1 MAEKLNTVTNLSF
14 VVFGILGA
22 HHELMQRSKRS
33 YVLLNLSIAAIGVGS
48 MLFHGTLT
56 HWGQQADELPMVRRA
71 TQPTLKLPSH
81 PPTLIRLLIHPTIPF
96 PSLVQVWHLL
106 IAMYCVSRDA
116 VGTNARTK
124 SVVSGVLLA
133 YAGVFSV
140 VHVVLKTTTAFQV
153 HFGVLLS
160 LVLARMSWRFRK
172 VDAGELG
179 RQVTSLFFAT
189 GLSAFAFWLMDYHHC
204 EWMAQ
209 LPTPW
214 GGSFPLGYGH
224 SLWHLLMGYS
234 AFCSVLML
242 KVWESAEAGKPL
254 ELKYWLGLP
263 FTCRVGSGSGS
274 GSAGDLEG
282 GSGSAGAGIA
292 VGGKDLF

>member
-1 MAEKLNTVTNLSF
+1 MVALGELESFWGPVTSSIDWCEPNYISQRFVAERLNSVTNLSF
-14 VVFGILGA
+14 VVFGLLGA

-33 YVLLNLSIAAIGVGS
+33 YVLLNLSIAIIGVGS

-56 HWGQQADELPMVRRA
+56 HWGQQADELPM
-71 TQPTLKLPSH
+71 
-81 PPTLIRLLIHPTIPF
+81 
-96 PSLVQVWHLL
+96 VWHLL

-124 SVVSGVLLA
+124 SVVSAALLT
-133 YAGVFSV
+133 YAAVFSA

-172 VDAGELG
+172 VDGG
-179 RQVTSLFFAT
+179 DIGKQVTTLFFAT
-189 GLSAFAFWLMDYHHC
+189 GLTAFAFWLMDYHHC

-214 GGSFPLGYGH
+214 GGALPLGYGH
-224 SLWHLLMGYS
+224 SLWHIFMGYS

-254 ELKYWLGLP
+254 ELKFWMGLP
-263 FTCRVGSGSGS
+263 FTCRVGAGSGAVDIR
-274 GSAGDLEG
+274 GGDVETGTGL
-282 GSGSAGAGIA
+282 A